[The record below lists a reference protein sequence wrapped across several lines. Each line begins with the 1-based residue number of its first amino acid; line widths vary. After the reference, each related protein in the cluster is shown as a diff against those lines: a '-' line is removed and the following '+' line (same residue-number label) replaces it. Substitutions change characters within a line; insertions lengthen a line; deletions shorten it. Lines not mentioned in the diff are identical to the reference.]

1 MRYFFLL
8 SCFLIA
14 NLFIQFQIQAQ
25 DHLPK
30 WMTDEEK
37 AIYHEYLEN
46 LGTAKDAKAPDS
58 PPRTPG
64 EYEEAMGVIVTWAAY
79 SHELREIVKYAS
91 NTVWVYIITDNV
103 GGVQNFLINGGVS
116 LDNII
121 FVQAPF
127 NSVWVRDYGPQSVY
141 LDDGDEL
148 AFVDWS
154 YNRPRPQD
162 NQVPQFMAGFLG
174 LPIYEMAY
182 QSTLVTATGGN
193 FMADGHG
200 KGFSSKLILSENS
213 GLTEAQIDQVF
224 YEYKGIE
231 TYIKMDELPYDNISH
246 LDMHMKLLDDET
258 LLVGEF
264 PQGVSDG
271 PYIEANLN
279 YLLSNY
285 STPYGRPYN
294 VVRIPMAPSPT
305 GNYPPNAH
313 YRTYTNSV
321 ILNNVVLVPTY
332 GSYVDSDALSI
343 YEAAMPGYE
352 IVGIN
357 MSNVI
362 PASGA
367 IHCITREIAATDPIF
382 IAHPAIRPEDI
393 SVGNQEIKAYIQNEA
408 GIDQAQVFWT
418 TDPDAGFNSLDM
430 VLENDTFYTHI
441 PAQACNTEVHYY
453 ISATNNHGK
462 TIKRPFVAPEG
473 YYSYAAEGGVIG
485 FNADKTS
492 VEVGETVTFELE
504 YCNDP
509 GDVTWSFGQDAEPA
523 EASGTGPHNVIYN
536 AFGGKDVSVSFEG
549 GSINKENFILVNEE
563 GSYLLII
570 NTEGGGTTDPEP
582 DSYLYDYNA
591 EVMIT
596 AIDSDSWTHAY
607 WLVNGEE
614 NHAASTIVLNLEEN
628 TILTAVFDDISSIQ
642 EVQQSIRY
650 QVYPNPVRDVFSVS
664 IEPQPNGI
672 ELMIIDMH
680 GRQIEH
686 RNIPA
691 SGSEILETFDTTN
704 LPAGMY
710 FIRLSNETDTATQRL
725 IIQ

>member
-1 MRYFFLL
+1 MRYTFLL
-8 SCFLIA
+8 SCFIIVQIFLH
-14 NLFIQFQIQAQ
+14 FSIQAQ
-25 DHLPK
+25 NHLPK
-30 WMTDEEK
+30 WMTEEEK
-37 AIYHEYLEN
+37 AIYPEYLEN
-46 LGTAKDAKAPDS
+46 LTVSKHAKAPES
-58 PPRTPG
+58 PPRAPG

-79 SHELREIVKYAS
+79 SHELREIVRHAS
-91 NTVWVYIITDNV
+91 SAVWVYIITDNV

-200 KGFSSKLILSENS
+200 TGFSSKLILSENS

-224 YEYKGIE
+224 YEFKGID

-271 PYIEANLN
+271 PYIEANLS

-285 STPYGRPYN
+285 NTPYGRPYN
-294 VVRIPMAPSPT
+294 VIRVPMAPSPT

-332 GSYVDSDALSI
+332 GSYLDSDALSI
-343 YEAAMPGYE
+343 YAEAMPGYE
-352 IVGIN
+352 ILGIN

-367 IHCITREIAATDPIF
+367 IHCITREVAATDPIF
-382 IAHPAIRPEDI
+382 IAHPAIRSDDV
-393 SVGNQEIKAYIQNEA
+393 SAGNQKIKAYIQNA
-408 GIDQAQVFWT
+408 GGIDQAKVFWT

-453 ISATNNHGK
+453 ISVTNNHGK
-462 TIKRPFVAPEG
+462 TINRPFVAPG
-473 YYSYAAEGGVIG
+473 GFYSYNAEGGVLG

-492 VEVGETVTFELE
+492 VQVGETVTFELE

-509 GDVTWSFGQDAEPA
+509 GEVAWSFGLGAEPA
-523 EASGTGPHNVIYN
+523 TATGEGPHEVIYN
-536 AFGGKDVSVSFEG
+536 SFGGKDVSASFEG
-549 GSINKENFILVNEE
+549 GSIHKDNYILVNEE
-563 GSYLLII
+563 GYYLLII
-570 NTEGGGTTDPEP
+570 NTEGDGTTDPEP
-582 DSYLYDYNA
+582 GSYLYEYDDEA
-591 EVMIT
+591 HVS
-596 AIDSDSWTHAY
+596 AIDVDGWTHTY
-607 WLVNGEE
+607 WLINGEE
-614 NHAASTIVLNLEEN
+614 DHAASTINFYLEEN
-628 TILTAVFDDISSIQ
+628 TILTAVFHDITGIH
-642 EVQQSIRY
+642 EAEQSIRY
-650 QVYPNPVRDVFSVS
+650 LVYPNPVRDMFSVS

-686 RNIPA
+686 RSIPA
-691 SGSEILETFDTTN
+691 SSTEILETFDTTH
-704 LPAGMY
+704 LPSGMY
-710 FIRLSNETDTATQRL
+710 FIRLTNGTDRSTQRL